1 APQTREAGQ
10 SSLLGYFAAAAM
22 QSTESAPPGPSKI
35 QQFVLDKLL
44 DVNLDDMS
52 PRDAY
57 KLLEDLQNQL
67 EE

>member
-1 APQTREAGQ
+1 MQT
-10 SSLLGYFAAAAM
+10 
-22 QSTESAPPGPSKI
+22 TESTPTGPSQL

-52 PRDAY
+52 PREAY
-57 KLLEDLQNQL
+57 TLLEELQTRL